1 MLLFRIIL
9 ITTLILIIIASLYF
23 SLFRTSL
30 LSHEGFQSN
39 RIDEYV
45 LRSQHD
51 EFIER
56 IDGFQQRVKISER
69 IINNNIPKLTKFK
82 PIILE
87 AYKKSIQISI
97 RTRTADLR
105 SQNPEISEADAK
117 KQAINDIQQKIQGLQ
132 DLLND
137 FFLRDFPSAKITILN
152 DNSVFVENFTNL
164 TNTNEISDCEKSE
177 IIRITN
183 QLHQQIITT
192 YRKLEKYLPETVE
205 YLIIMAFYINP
216 IIEDAAKDV
225 KSSANELEMAQNMSE
240 AELQSDIVARTQ
252 EHREGFIGELTSG
265 LTNGNTQI
273 AQMTTQIQKTCAEK
287 LATSNMR
294 PIPDEIIIKNLTKL
308 ESDSSDFADV
318 IEDIEKMIGE
328 YNKNLAIIENTG
340 QQVNKM
346 ANAAGFGAISGVDI

>member
-30 LSHEGFQSN
+30 LSYEGFQTN

-105 SQNPEISEADAK
+105 SQNPEITEADAK
-117 KQAINDIQQKIQGLQ
+117 KQAITDIQQKIQGLK

-152 DNSVFVENFTNL
+152 DNSVFVENFTNS

-240 AELQSDIVARTQ
+240 AELQTDIVARTQ

-265 LTNGNTQI
+265 LTNGNT
-273 AQMTTQIQKTCAEK
+273 
-287 LATSNMR
+287 
-294 PIPDEIIIKNLTKL
+294 
-308 ESDSSDFADV
+308 
-318 IEDIEKMIGE
+318 
-328 YNKNLAIIENTG
+328 
-340 QQVNKM
+340 
-346 ANAAGFGAISGVDI
+346 